1 MTKSVLKIEQLC
13 KRFGPTIAN
22 LNISLEANAGE
33 IIGLAGENGSGKS
46 TLLSQI
52 AGIYRYDSGSMT
64 LNGEPYSP
72 GNALEA
78 NSRGIA
84 MVVQELGTVTCLPA
98 GNNIFLG
105 RMKKFSRFGIVDFKA
120 MDREIKKICDRWG
133 IPPIDSRREMS
144 SLDVE
149 TKKMT

>member
-1 MTKSVLKIEQLC
+1 MTNAVLKIDQLC

-22 LNISLEANAGE
+22 HNISLEISAGE
-33 IIGLAGENGSGKS
+33 VIGLAGENGSGKS

-52 AGIYRYDSGSMT
+52 AGVYKNDSGTMT
-64 LNGEPYSP
+64 LNGEAYAPAS
-72 GNALEA
+72 ALEA

-105 RMKKFSRFGIVDFKA
+105 RMKQFTKFGIVDFKA
-120 MDREIKKICDRWG
+120 MDREIKRICERWG
-133 IPPIDSRREMS
+133 IPEIDSHREIRRAGGR
-144 SLDVE
+144 VP
-149 TKKMT
+149 